1 MSVSCFTLVAME
13 LDEKKAF
20 SERLKLALRR
30 SFKTVHTP
38 SELALQFNLR
48 NDTQEDG
55 TVTPQA
61 AQKWLTGKAKPTAD
75 KIQILADWL
84 GVSAHWLSYGEPDAR
99 PEGQSDRA
107 MASDES
113 ITDLPEAE
121 VELLSRFR
129 RLSPVRQ
136 QLVRDLVIELAL
148 DQEVWPTSK
157 SKFD

>member
-1 MSVSCFTLVAME
+1 ME

-48 NDTQEDG
+48 NNSKEDG

-61 AQKWLTGKAKPTAD
+61 AQKWLSGKTKPTAD
-75 KIQILADWL
+75 KIQVLADWL
-84 GVSAHWLSYGEPDAR
+84 GVSAHWLSYGAPDLR
-99 PEGQSDRA
+99 PEGSA
-107 MASDES
+107 ESKTIADEP
-113 ITDLPEAE
+113 IANLPAAE
-121 VELLSRFR
+121 SELLSRFR
-129 RLSPVRQ
+129 RLSPARQ

-148 DQEVWPTSK
+148 DQEVWPTPK
-157 SKFD
+157 GKLD